1 MDSTT
6 EFKIKA
12 LEAERKKLTTYTAYK
27 DPKNAKRVDAI
38 NKEMSALIKAS
49 KDDNAP
55 KNALANPPEASG
67 YNLTSTST
75 GPKTIKE
82 LETQR
87 DSLIKYSNE
96 FGGEVAKR
104 NAPAIE
110 GINAQL
116 KKMNAQAT
124 SNPASYALPGQGG
137 DRQALETERD
147 ILFRDIEA
155 TSDPALIAKYTARI
169 DQINTDIR
177 EKYFSGANA
186 PTTTRQVA
194 STNPSDP
201 YADTGPSGVASFGF
215 KNTSGDVSAKEQQID
230 KLQALAKANKD
241 NASEAGFIQ
250 QIGELAKEVAQL
262 TVKSDPKK
270 SEIYTNLVND
280 ALSGN
285 KGNSS
290 YIYADPY
297 DYGDTLDQAYG
308 QVFNSE
314 REFTAAEAQQAKVKE
329 EQRVMAERLAAI
341 GIATAA
347 IPAIIMSGAGPAALL
362 NPAAYGA
369 GAAGAGVTG
378 AAATAAGA
386 PAASA
391 PLVVPGMAGAAGT
404 SAGAGLAAG
413 ATAAGATGAAAG
425 GAAAVPAAAG
435 GAAAGAAGA
444 GVAEAAGAAAAN
456 GLFGGLD
463 AAAIASLLSAGYGA
477 YTANE
482 AGKAQ
487 AEAARYAADK
497 GYTASQDALK
507 LLKDQY
513 DAGMARDKAIYD
525 QQRGDTQAWRTAGEQ
540 ALPKLNTF
548 EQDNPVYKPDPFK
561 FETTGANADPSY
573 NFRLNEGMKA
583 LQASAAAKG
592 MLRSGNT
599 LQGIT
604 DYAQGAASQEYS
616 NAFSRYQ
623 ADTMNKYNMSN
634 ANRGQNLNRLQSLA
648 GIGQTAVGQLGNA
661 GQNYGSSANQA
672 GQSYANNAGN
682 LMASGANAQGQGA
695 MGAASGNA
703 SGAIGA
709 SNALTNALSGYLQYN
724 SRSQMN
730 NRTYGGY

>member
-1 MDSTT
+1 MGR
-6 EFKIKA
+6 KRA
-12 LEAERKKLTTYTAYK
+12 QAERDAMAARVQAGELTASQAYALDKSGAFRDGYFEPYQEIAAKSKLGVW
-27 DPKNAKRVDAI
+27 R
-38 NKEMSALIKAS
+38 
-49 KDDNAP
+49 NAP
-55 KNALANPPEASG
+55 KAELKNAMSYNPSQKVASKA
-67 YNLTSTST
+67 Y
-75 GPKTIKE
+75 
-82 LETQR
+82 QR
-87 DSLIKYSNE
+87 AVAAGVDP
-96 FGGEVAKR
+96 FGFDGVVGSSSK
-104 NAPAIE
+104 PA
-110 GINAQL
+110 A
-116 KKMNAQAT
+116 
-124 SNPASYALPGQGG
+124 YALPGQGG

-230 KLQALAKANKD
+230 KLQALAKANKG

-270 SEIYTNLVND
+270 SDIYTNLVND

-308 QVFNSE
+308 QGFNSE
-314 REFTAAEAQQAKVKE
+314 REFGGAEAKMATMTEAQK
-329 EQRVMAERLAAI
+329 VMAGRLAAV

-347 IPAIIMSGAGPAALL
+347 IPAIVMSGAGPAALL

-369 GAAGAGVTG
+369 GAVAAPAVAAAATTPTV
-378 AAATAAGA
+378 AATAAPAVAGGGLVA
-386 PAASA
+386 PG
-391 PLVVPGMAGAAGT
+391 LAGGAGT
-404 SAGAGLAAG
+404 LETLGTGAGLAVGGKVVEKVIDSTTGKVVDKVVDKAVDKG
-413 ATAAGATGAAAG
+413 VDTLGNKIVDTAVDKGTDA
-425 GAAAVPAAAG
+425 
-435 GAAAGAAGA
+435 
-444 GVAEAAGAAAAN
+444 
-456 GLFGGLD
+456 LFGGLD

-648 GIGQTAVGQLGNA
+648 GVGQTAVGQLGNA

-703 SGAIGA
+703 SGMVGA

-724 SRSQMN
+724 SRNQMN